1 MPITDLIDNDTS
13 QMNRYDFRGLNEAF
27 YLISEYVKY
36 PSNRA
41 SLTEGVISL
50 KNELNRF
57 FNDSKCVECMFT
69 ENYDKPFFGMC
80 VMPVLKSDDTYEYI
94 QGDKKYRINEYYV
107 EVDSKLFDEMLDLTG
122 EEFVAIVLHEI
133 GHMVNDANP
142 IEVFKKNMMN
152 YVTQNGVI
160 RSTSNVNYREILLF
174 GIKDCIRKMD
184 SIFEKKDDETL
195 ADEFVIAH
203 GYGAALESA
212 LTKIV
217 NHTGSLNKGVTN
229 NFLVMGWTLRLYQD
243 IKNRRIPALYLL
255 RKMKE
260 LTPSHLEREELYKLE
275 VRLRRIDDD
284 AIIGNY
290 IQESGTILSNLKR
303 KGIRGYEDDYYELAL
318 QTKAVQKEDDAL
330 IILHKINSR
339 IRVIEDYIE
348 DEEMN
353 AKEEKRWDDLLNKYI
368 KLRDTLSNKTLQADD
383 YSRIIVNYPQIRD
396 CTTM

>member
-1 MPITDLIDNDTS
+1 METVNHPAHYNIPG
-13 QMNRYDFRGLNEAF
+13 R
-27 YLISEYVKY
+27 K
-36 PSNRA
+36 
-41 SLTEGVISL
+41 
-50 KNELNRF
+50 
-57 FNDSKCVECMFT
+57 EC
-69 ENYDKPFFGMC
+69 
-80 VMPVLKSDDTYEYI
+80 I
-94 QGDKKYRINEYYV
+94 
-107 EVDSKLFDEMLDLTG
+107 DEMLDLTG
-122 EEFVAIVLHEI
+122 EEFIAIVLHEI

-203 GYGAALESA
+203 GYGPQLESA

-217 NHTGSLNKGVTN
+217 DHTGSLNKGVTN

-318 QTKAVQKEDDAL
+318 QTKAVQREDDAL

-339 IRVIEDYIE
+339 IRVLEDYIE

-353 AKEEKRWDDLLNKYI
+353 AKDQKRWDDLLNKYI

>member
-1 MPITDLIDNDTS
+1 MPISDLIDNDTTE
-13 QMNRYDFRGLNEAF
+13 MNRYDFRGMSEAF
-27 YLISEYVKY
+27 YLIREYVKY

-57 FNDSKCVECMFT
+57 FHDSKCVECMFT

-80 VMPVLKSDDTYEYI
+80 IMPVLKSDDTYEYI

-107 EVDSKLFDEMLDLTG
+107 EVDSKLFDEILDLTG
-122 EEFVAIVLHEI
+122 EEFIAIILHEI
-133 GHMVNDANP
+133 GHIVNDANP

-203 GYGAALESA
+203 GYGPQLESA

-217 NHTGSLNKGVTN
+217 DHTGSLNKGVTN

-339 IRVIEDYIE
+339 IRVLEDYIE

-353 AKEEKRWDDLLNKYI
+353 AKDERRWNDLLNKYI

-383 YSRIIVNYPQIRD
+383 YSRIVVNYPQIRD

>member
-1 MPITDLIDNDTS
+1 MPISDLIDNDATE
-13 QMNRYDFRGLNEAF
+13 MNRYDFRGMVESF
-27 YLISEYVKY
+27 YLIREYVKY

-57 FNDSKCVECMFT
+57 FHDSKCVECMFT
-69 ENYDKPFFGMC
+69 ENFDKPFFGMC
-80 VMPVLKSDDTYEYI
+80 IMPVLKSDDTYEYI

-122 EEFVAIVLHEI
+122 DEFVAIILHEI

-203 GYGAALESA
+203 GYGPALESA

-217 NHTGSLNKGVTN
+217 DHTGSLNKGVTN

-290 IQESGTILSNLKR
+290 IQESGTVLSNLRR

-339 IRVIEDYIE
+339 IRVLEDYIE

-353 AKEEKRWDDLLNKYI
+353 AKDERRWNDLLNKYI

>member
-1 MPITDLIDNDTS
+1 MPISDLIDNDTTE
-13 QMNRYDFRGLNEAF
+13 MNRYDFRGMSEAF
-27 YLISEYVKY
+27 YLIREYVKY

-57 FNDSKCVECMFT
+57 FHDSKCVECMFT

-80 VMPVLKSDDTYEYI
+80 IMPVLKSDDTYEYI

-122 EEFVAIVLHEI
+122 EEFIAIVLHEI

-203 GYGAALESA
+203 GYGPALESA

-217 NHTGSLNKGVTN
+217 DHTGSLNKGVTN

-318 QTKAVQKEDDAL
+318 QTKAVQREDDAL

-339 IRVIEDYIE
+339 IRVLEDYIE

-353 AKEEKRWDDLLNKYI
+353 AKDQKRWDDLLNKYI

>member
-1 MPITDLIDNDTS
+1 MPISDLIDNDTTE
-13 QMNRYDFRGLNEAF
+13 MNRYDFRGMSETF
-27 YLISEYVKY
+27 YLIREYVKY

-57 FNDSKCVECMFT
+57 FHDSKCVECMFT

-80 VMPVLKSDDTYEYI
+80 IMPVLKSDDTYEYI

-107 EVDSKLFDEMLDLTG
+107 EVDSKLFDEILDLTG
-122 EEFVAIVLHEI
+122 EEFIAIILHEI
-133 GHMVNDANP
+133 GHIVNDANP

-203 GYGAALESA
+203 GYGPQLESA

-217 NHTGSLNKGVTN
+217 DHTGSLNKGVTN

-339 IRVIEDYIE
+339 IRVLEDYIE

-353 AKEEKRWDDLLNKYI
+353 AKDERRWNDLLNKYI

-383 YSRIIVNYPQIRD
+383 YSRIVVNYPQIRD